1 MRSYK
6 DVPACWFWAIMFV
19 STVAAMVIVQT
30 WKHIFQLPWWGVLV
44 CMFLNL
50 FFTLPI
56 GVIAATTNRVCTQQ
70 PPKLTSH
77 YSFITQ
83 VISQSLQVIPVWG
96 SFQMAIFTLTYFQLF
111 AICIARSDA
120 LFNSFDYVY
129 AQCSSSSRFRT
140 TCQNSHDFFRMG
152 NTQTYL
158 QLFAIFV
165 TISVAPF

>member
-1 MRSYK
+1 
-6 DVPACWFWAIMFV
+6 MFV

-70 PPKLTSH
+70 HPKLTSH
-77 YSFITQ
+77 HSFITQ

-96 SFQMAIFTLTYFQLF
+96 SFQMAIYINIFPIHCNLHFKIQRPFQL
-111 AICIARSDA
+111 I
-120 LFNSFDYVY
+120 
-129 AQCSSSSRFRT
+129 
-140 TCQNSHDFFRMG
+140 
-152 NTQTYL
+152 
-158 QLFAIFV
+158 
-165 TISVAPF
+165 